1 MCCAICRRLAKLLAR
16 IKRMFLTAHP
26 DVFIGIDAP
35 DTNLRVARR
44 LHAAGIPTVQY
55 VSPQVWAWR
64 QGRARNMRESV
75 DLVLCLLPFE
85 KRFYDEHGIRAEFVG
100 HPLADAIPE
109 NIDRDLARRTL
120 GLDRH
125 ASVVALLPGSRRGE
139 VARLA
144 ADFAATARW
153 LAAQRPD
160 MKFIAPMAS
169 AATRQIFSRVL
180 ERDAPGVEVQLIDG
194 QATLALSA
202 ANVVLVA
209 SGTASLEAALCKR
222 PMVVVYRLGALTGW
236 ILTRFNLVKS
246 KFFAQPNLLADRR
259 VVGEY
264 FQDQIIPE
272 SIGAELLMW
281 LDDTERRSDLERE
294 FARIHAELTPWCR
307 HPSRASDS
315 RTAERPPDCGSIA
328 LVRRIAG
335 IDEAGRGPLAGPV
348 VAAAVILRPRRPI
361 EGVADS
367 KSLSPEERSRLSI
380 EIRREA
386 LCFGIGWADHV
397 EIDALNILQATFLAM
412 RRALLAMTMTPDHV
426 LVDGN
431 QLPNLNGLG
440 KVLTAR
446 AIIDGDVTEPAISAA
461 SILAKTAQR

>member
-1 MCCAICRRLAKLLAR
+1 VGLLAGEASGDTLGADLIIALRRHAPDAKFFGVAGPKMQAAGCESWEPAESLAVMGLFDVLRDLPRLLKLLAR
-16 IKRMFLTAHP
+16 IKRMFLTQRP

-64 QGRARNMRESV
+64 QGRARSIRESV

-109 NIDRDLARRTL
+109 NIDRESARRTL
-120 GLDRH
+120 GLEAQ

-153 LAAQRPD
+153 LAAQRPNL
-160 MKFIAPMAS
+160 KFIAPMAS
-169 AATRQIFSRVL
+169 AATRQIFSQVL
-180 ERDAPGVEVQLIDG
+180 KRDAPNVEVRLIEG
-194 QATLALSA
+194 QATAALSA
-202 ANVVLVA
+202 ADVVLVA

-222 PMVVVYRLGALTGW
+222 PMVVVYRLGTLTAW
-236 ILTRFNLVKS
+236 TIMRFNLVKS

-281 LDDTERRSDLERE
+281 LDDTERRSALEYE
-294 FARIHAELTPWCR
+294 FARIHRDLRRGAGTRAAQAILELLSTR
-307 HPSRASDS
+307 QTAVAS
-315 RTAERPPDCGSIA
+315 PP
-328 LVRRIAG
+328 
-335 IDEAGRGPLAGPV
+335 
-348 VAAAVILRPRRPI
+348 
-361 EGVADS
+361 
-367 KSLSPEERSRLSI
+367 
-380 EIRREA
+380 
-386 LCFGIGWADHV
+386 
-397 EIDALNILQATFLAM
+397 
-412 RRALLAMTMTPDHV
+412 
-426 LVDGN
+426 
-431 QLPNLNGLG
+431 
-440 KVLTAR
+440 
-446 AIIDGDVTEPAISAA
+446 
-461 SILAKTAQR
+461 

>member
-1 MCCAICRRLAKLLAR
+1 MAVPAASKSVPLRVGLVAGEASGDTLGADLIHALRRHAPDTQFFGVAGPKMQSAGCESWEPAESLAVMGLFDVLRDLPRLVRLLAR
-16 IKRMFLTAHP
+16 IKRMFLTARP

-35 DTNLRVARR
+35 DTNLRLARG

-64 QGRARNMRESV
+64 QGRARSIRESV

-109 NIDRDLARRTL
+109 NIDRAAARRAL
-120 GLDRH
+120 GLSVG
-125 ASVVALLPGSRRGE
+125 AGVVALLPGSRRGE

-160 MKFIAPMAS
+160 LKFIAPMAS
-169 AATRQIFSRVL
+169 AATRQIFSEVL
-180 ERDAPGVEVQLIDG
+180 KREAPAVAVQLIDG
-194 QATLALSA
+194 HATTALSA

-222 PMVVVYRLGALTGW
+222 PMVVVYRLGALSGW
-236 ILTRFNLVKS
+236 MIMKLNLVKS

-264 FQDQIIPE
+264 FQGQIVPE

-281 LDDTERRSDLERE
+281 LDDTDRRVALERE
-294 FARIHAELTPWCR
+294 FSRIHADLRRGAGTRAAQAILELLRT
-307 HPSRASDS
+307 RAP
-315 RTAERPPDCGSIA
+315 AGS
-328 LVRRIAG
+328 
-335 IDEAGRGPLAGPV
+335 
-348 VAAAVILRPRRPI
+348 
-361 EGVADS
+361 S
-367 KSLSPEERSRLSI
+367 
-380 EIRREA
+380 
-386 LCFGIGWADHV
+386 
-397 EIDALNILQATFLAM
+397 Q
-412 RRALLAMTMTPDHV
+412 
-426 LVDGN
+426 
-431 QLPNLNGLG
+431 
-440 KVLTAR
+440 
-446 AIIDGDVTEPAISAA
+446 
-461 SILAKTAQR
+461 